1 MGSFFVFQMIF
12 IKRRISQMKCLMHG
26 CEMVIKKMGVG
37 WEPPT
42 LGCQKCEEEEKL
54 LFKITGREEVVFS
67 NGDGWGRH

>member
-1 MGSFFVFQMIF
+1 
-12 IKRRISQMKCLMHG
+12 MKCLMHG